1 MNMKLIRL
9 LLLTTIFLLGTSF
22 IGEPIK
28 GATGGQV
35 SLVSMKAPGKTF
47 SSSHVKTDI
56 VLKLDKSPALGIW
69 QVEMDLQNIQSP
81 KETETLFAY
90 PNMDG
95 LEITVDLESWNF
107 QAEGDWVLTRLIVR
121 DENGDEHQ
129 LNLSHIPDKKV
140 FTLAFPKPKLTKV
153 DGISKTLDVTQLNRV
168 KSFFMTID
176 LDGLKVPTDPMSLI
190 LENKQ
195 AKEEFYLT
203 PVYHAEKKQ
212 FEVDLSDLD
221 LNEWNAIGTWSLKRV
236 SFYDDETNHRYDVQ
250 LPINLKPVFQVTPD
264 TTLPVFK
271 SVKMVHSKTKD
282 SQLVVQAD
290 DNSGFFKVKA
300 TFKHLPSGITKTLEP
315 WEGRSKI
322 AKVDLN
328 RRDFGMAGKWELIGL
343 DVIDMY
349 DNVLTVKSIPKGLA
363 MAFEE
368 YDVTSRNWVVTSG
381 TVNLTKLFEENR
393 YIERIIVLE
402 GATLIVNA
410 DVTLP
415 IHAYGT
421 VIVEKGKRV
430 KETVYAK
437 QFKSGTGKLAGTVYL
452 KGNNTIKKR
461 VVTKTPYNLGLVELS
476 KGISLNEDKKT
487 FNLKGLALPGT
498 KAIKIDGKTVAVQK
512 NGTFAMKGLIARGKL
527 VTIEVTDRYGKKHIS
542 KHKVYD
548 YKPATAKFDL
558 KPGIYKKGT
567 VLKVTAT
574 KDAEIIYNGFKP
586 GDMYAYVGGFYQG
599 GIPLLTSLMYEIQLS
614 DPVFGKVIRG
624 PKGEFAV
631 LDVKPV
637 SNLDRAIT
645 GVTKPKTVITVR
657 VNGKTYTATADSKG
671 KFAVNVSLKQAK
683 TYTIQAVNGKLK
695 SPLYTTAIVDK
706 IAPAKATVNA
716 VTAKSGVVQGKAE
729 PKATVVVTYGK
740 KTMQTKV
747 TDKGT
752 YKLTFKGLKKGTT
765 LSVRVKDAAGNLSPS
780 VKQLIK

>member
-1 MNMKLIRL
+1 MKLLRL
-9 LLLTTIFLLGTSF
+9 LLLTTILLLGTSF

-28 GATGGQV
+28 GATEDQV
-35 SLVSMKAPGKTF
+35 SLVSMKASGKTF

-56 VLKLDKSPALGIW
+56 VLKLDKSPELGIW
-69 QVEMDLQNIQSP
+69 QVEAELQNVQSP
-81 KETETLFAY
+81 KEKETVFAY

-95 LEITVDLESWNF
+95 FEIIVDLESWNF

-129 LNLSHIPDKKV
+129 LDLSHIPDKKV

-153 DGISKTLDVTQLNRV
+153 DGILKTLDVTQLNKV

-212 FEVDLSDLD
+212 FEVDLSDQNLGD
-221 LNEWNAIGTWSLKRV
+221 WNAIGTWSLKEI

-250 LPINLKPVFQVTPD
+250 LPVNLKPVFQVTPD

-290 DNSGFFKVKA
+290 DNSGFFKVRA

-315 WEGRSKI
+315 WEGRSKT
-322 AKVDLN
+322 AVLDLK
-328 RRDFGMAGKWELIGL
+328 RWDFSMSGKWELVGL
-343 DVIDMY
+343 ELIDMY
-349 DNVLTVKSIPKGLA
+349 ENKLYVKSIPKGLT

-368 YDVTSRNWVVTSG
+368 YDVDSRNWVVANG

-393 YIERIIVLE
+393 HIERIIVLE
-402 GATLIVNA
+402 GATLIVNTDA
-410 DVTLP
+410 TLP

-421 VIVEKGKRV
+421 VIMEKGKRV

-437 QFKSGTGKLAGTVYL
+437 QFKSGTGKLASTVYL

-512 NGTFAMKGLIARGKL
+512 NGTFAMKGLIAKGKV
-527 VTIEVTDRYGKKHIS
+527 VTIELTDRYGKKHVS
-542 KHKVYD
+542 KHKIYD
-548 YKPATAKFDL
+548 YKPATAKFNL
-558 KPGIYKKGT
+558 LPGIYKKGT

-574 KDAEIIYNGFKP
+574 KDAEIVYSGFKS
-586 GDMYAYVGGFYQG
+586 GEMYAVVGDFYRS
-599 GIPLLTSLMYEIQLS
+599 GIPLNESLIYQIHMIDPALGGLT
-614 DPVFGKVIRG
+614 G
-624 PKGEFAV
+624 PKGEFAI

-645 GVTKPKTVITVR
+645 GVTKPKTVITIR
-657 VNGKTYTATADSKG
+657 VNGKTYTTTSDSKG

-752 YKLTFKGLKKGTT
+752 YKLTFKGLKKGAT
-765 LSVRVKDAAGNLSPS
+765 LSVRVRDAAGNLSPS

>member
-1 MNMKLIRL
+1 MNMKLFRL
-9 LLLTTIFLLGTSF
+9 LLFTTIFLVGTSF
-22 IGEPIK
+22 FGDSIK
-28 GATGGQV
+28 GATNDKV
-35 SLVSMKAPGKTF
+35 SLVSMTASGKTF

-56 VLKLDKSPALGIW
+56 LLKLDKSPELGIW
-69 QVEMDLQNIQSP
+69 EVEADLQNVESP
-81 KETETLFAY
+81 KEIETVFAY
-90 PNMDG
+90 PNKDG
-95 LEITVDLESWNF
+95 LEITVDLESPNF
-107 QAEGDWVLTRLIVR
+107 QAEGDWILSRLIVR
-121 DENGDEHQ
+121 DEDGGEHQ
-129 LNLSHIPDKKV
+129 LDLSLVPDKKV
-140 FTLAFPKPKLTKV
+140 FTLAFPKPKLVKTEGV
-153 DGISKTLDVTQLNRV
+153 PKTLDITQLNKV

-176 LDGLKVPTDPMSLI
+176 LNGLKVPTDPMSII

-203 PVYHAEKKQ
+203 PVYHTEKKQ
-212 FEVDLSDLD
+212 FEVDLSDQNLG
-221 LNEWNAIGTWSLKRV
+221 EWNAIGTWSLKEI

-250 LPINLKPVFQVTPD
+250 LPVNLKPVFQVTPD
-264 TTLPVFK
+264 ITLPVFK

-282 SQLVVQAD
+282 SQLIVQAD
-290 DNSGFFKVKA
+290 DNSGFFKVNA
-300 TFKHLPSGITKTLEP
+300 TFKHLPSGIIQTLEP

-322 AKVDLN
+322 AKMNLN

-349 DNVLTVKSIPKGLA
+349 DNVLTVKSIPKGLT

-368 YDVTSRNWVVTSG
+368 YDVTSRNWVVASG
-381 TVNLTKLFEENR
+381 TVNLTKLFEEDR

-421 VIVEKGKRV
+421 VIIEKGKRV

-437 QFKSGTGKLAGTVYL
+437 QFKSGTGKLASTVYS
-452 KGNNTIKKR
+452 KGNNVIKKR
-461 VVTKTPYNLGLVELS
+461 IVTKTPYNLGLVELS

-498 KAIKIDGKTVAVQK
+498 KAIKIDGKTVAVQR
-512 NGTFAMKGLIARGKL
+512 NGAFSTNGLVAKGKV
-527 VTIEVTDRYGKKHIS
+527 VTIEVTDRYGKKHVS

-548 YKPATAKFDL
+548 YKPATAKFNL

-586 GDMYAYVGGFYQG
+586 GDMYAVVGGAYQD
-599 GIPLLTSLMYEIQLS
+599 GIPLLASLMYEIQLL
-614 DPVFGKVIRG
+614 DPVLGGIQG
-624 PKGEFAV
+624 PKNEFAI
-631 LDVKPV
+631 LDVKQA
-637 SNLDRAIT
+637 SNIEQAIT
-645 GVTKPKTVITVR
+645 GVTKPKTVITIR
-657 VNGKTYTATADSKG
+657 VSGKTYTTTADSKG

-683 TYTIQAVNGKLK
+683 AYTIQAVNGKLK
-695 SPLYTTAIVDK
+695 SPLYTMAITDK
-706 IAPAKATVNA
+706 IPPAKATVNA
-716 VTAKSGVVQGKAE
+716 VTAKSGIVQGKAE

-740 KTMQTKV
+740 QTMQTKV

-752 YKLTFKGLKKGTT
+752 YKLTFKGLKKGAS

>member
-1 MNMKLIRL
+1 MKLIRL
-9 LLLTTIFLLGTSF
+9 LLLTVIFLVGNSF
-22 IGEPIK
+22 IGEPVK
-28 GATGGQV
+28 GATSDKV
-35 SLVSMKAPGKTF
+35 ALVSMKALGQTY
-47 SSSHVKTDI
+47 SSSHVNTDMTL
-56 VLKLDKSPALGIW
+56 VLQKPSSLRIQEVK
-69 QVEMDLQNIQSP
+69 VDLQSVQSP
-81 KETETLFAY
+81 KNVET
-90 PNMDG
+90 
-95 LEITVDLESWNF
+95 ITTYVYTNEPEFTVNLESWNF
-107 QAEGDWVLTRLIVR
+107 QIEGEWVLSRLSVR
-121 DENGDEHQ
+121 DQTGVDHELE
-129 LNLSHIPDKKV
+129 LTHIPDKKV

-212 FEVDLSDLD
+212 FEVDLSDQD

-236 SFYDDETNHRYDVQ
+236 SFYDDETNHRYEVQ
-250 LPINLKPVFQVTPD
+250 LPVNLKPVFQVTPD

-315 WEGRSKI
+315 WEGRSKV

-368 YDVTSRNWVVTSG
+368 YDVDSRNWVVTSG

-512 NGTFAMKGLIARGKL
+512 NGTFAMKGLIAKGRV

-548 YKPATAKFDL
+548 YKQATAKFDL

-599 GIPLLTSLMYEIQLS
+599 GIPLLTSLMYEIQLF
-614 DPVFGKVIRG
+614 DPVLGGVQG

-752 YKLTFKGLKKGTT
+752 YKLIFKGLKKGTT